1 MVGEGTGPLRYQWR
15 FNQNLILNAT
25 NSTLLLNSIQP
36 NQAGNYDVIV
46 HSDDGSVISSNAAVL
61 LKYPAFI
68 QSQPANVQVRVR
80 PDPAALAVT
89 NAAFAVTAYS
99 PSAMTY
105 QWRFNGA
112 NIPGATNS
120 SLVVTN
126 VQVAN
131 GGDYTCAITDDI
143 GTVLSAPGR
152 LSPLVSPII
161 VQKPTDLT
169 IAAGSD
175 FTLSI
180 EATGNPLPF
189 AYSWRR
195 NLGSIVINTNS
206 GNYRSNFIT
215 LNTATAG
222 LNLINNIVASNFQMR
237 IVVYNDANR
246 APGVTTTFNIRVL
259 EDTDR
264 DGIPDAI
271 EQGLGLDANNLADG
285 QGDLDLDGMPNRD
298 EYLAGTDPANP
309 ASYLRIDQNTAANQ
323 ANLQV
328 ATISN
333 RTYSVQFMDSVNGG
347 PWSKLADI
355 VASPTNRV
363 RTIPDPVWTTNRF
376 YRVVTPAQP

>member
-1 MVGEGTGPLRYQWR
+1 M
-15 FNQNLILNAT
+15 
-25 NSTLLLNSIQP
+25 
-36 NQAGNYDVIV
+36 
-46 HSDDGSVISSNAAVL
+46 
-61 LKYPAFI
+61 
-68 QSQPANVQVRVR
+68 
-80 PDPAALAVT
+80 
-89 NAAFAVTAYS
+89 
-99 PSAMTY
+99 
-105 QWRFNGA
+105 
-112 NIPGATNS
+112 
-120 SLVVTN
+120 
-126 VQVAN
+126 
-131 GGDYTCAITDDI
+131 
-143 GTVLSAPGR
+143 
-152 LSPLVSPII
+152 
-161 VQKPTDLT
+161 
-169 IAAGSD
+169 
-175 FTLSI
+175 
-180 EATGNPLPF
+180 
-189 AYSWRR
+189 
-195 NLGSIVINTNS
+195 
-206 GNYRSNFIT
+206 
-215 LNTATAG
+215 NTATAG